1 MSVGGTLLFNAL
13 QRRPALLLL
22 VTGLLRRTRP
32 ILGAGRSYLV
42 CKDADV
48 REVLERGDD
57 FELGPVNG
65 PKMLCG
71 EFLLG
76 MDPSSQYHGEKR
88 RVRQVLQDARQD
100 FRGIVEEVCT
110 AAAADLLRGGRRGRR
125 HRIDVVTGYAELVPA
140 RVVQRFFGVSAKGAK
155 SAFLKGSE
163 EDVLRLWLRKV
174 GSVIAGSWP
183 PPFGARQI
191 AERCKE
197 EFQDHFQRQLA
208 APEPG
213 APGRDVLTRLLGPA
227 SGRRDPREQDFVWR
241 NLAGMVLAGCGPLAK
256 SFTQILVQLL
266 RRPESFELAVKAA
279 TTDDGRTLR
288 ALALEAMRFHPTF
301 LVLPRYCP
309 RDTTLAAHTPR
320 RTPIPAGSVVYCLTV
335 AAMFDPEAVP
345 EPEVFRPGR
354 DYAYLHFGTG
364 GHRCIA
370 DEVDLVM
377 PQLERMLRHFLAL
390 RCFAHGDARRIRGR
404 WGRPHIRY
412 DGPAVDRL
420 WLRVPL

>member
-1 MSVGGTLLFNAL
+1 M
-13 QRRPALLLL
+13 
-22 VTGLLRRTRP
+22 TGLLRRTRP

-57 FELGPVNG
+57 FELGPLNG

-76 MDPSSQYHGEKR
+76 MDPCRQYHDEKDR
-88 RVRQVLQDARQD
+88 LRQVLQQAQQD
-100 FRGIVEEVCT
+100 FPGIVKEVCKT
-110 AAAADLLRGGRRGRR
+110 AAADLLQGGRAGRR
-125 HRIDVVTGYAELVPA
+125 HRIDVVTGYAELAPT
-140 RVVQRFFGVSAKGAK
+140 RVVQRFFGVSAQGAK

-174 GSVIAGSWP
+174 GSVIAGTWP
-183 PPFGARQI
+183 PPFGVRQI

-197 EFQDHFQRQLA
+197 EFQDHFKTQLA
-208 APEPG
+208 AREPG
-213 APGRDVLTRLLGPA
+213 VQTRGTPARDVLTRLLRPA
-227 SGRRDPREQDFVWR
+227 SARRGSREADFGPDFVWR
-241 NLAGMVLAGCGPLAK
+241 NVAGMVLAGCAPIAK

-266 RRPESFELAVKAA
+266 QRPDFFEMAVKAA
-279 TTDDGRTLR
+279 TTNDGGTLR

-309 RDTTLAAHTPR
+309 RDTTLAARTPR

-345 EPEVFRPGR
+345 QPEVFRPGR

-364 GHRCIA
+364 GHGCLA
-370 DEVDLVM
+370 QEFDLAM
-377 PQLERMLRHFLAL
+377 LQLELMLRHFLAL
-390 RCFAHGDARRIRGR
+390 PCFAHADARRIRGR
-404 WGRPHIRY
+404 WGILSRPRIAY
-412 DGPAVDRL
+412 DGPAADRL
-420 WLRVPL
+420 WLSVPL